1 MIKILP
7 HERPDILSKYTQIIN
22 ETDTIRHTGTVD
34 RIVGLT
40 IESIGPDVRYGDVCR
55 ISTGKDDFIF
65 AEVVG
70 FRSKNTPVLMPIG
83 DMRGVVPGATVSSAG
98 SALMVPVGPELLG
111 RVIDGLGKPMDG
123 KGPIFTRQKYP
134 VDGKPINPL
143 ERRIIEKPLSTGIR
157 AIDSLMT
164 VGRGQRI
171 GIFSGSGVGKS
182 TVMCMITRYTDADVN
197 VIALIG
203 ERGRE
208 VKDFVQK
215 ELGSEGLKRSV
226 VIVSTSDQPPMMR
239 IRGAYLAH
247 TVAEYFRDQGK
258 DVNLLLDSIT
268 RFAMA
273 QREVGL
279 AAGEPS
285 AQRGYPP
292 SVFSLL
298 PRMLER
304 SGTSQAGSI
313 TGFYTVLVEA
323 DDMNDPIGDAVRGIL
338 DGHIVLDRTIA
349 NKGHYPAIDVLASL
363 SRCMKDVISKE
374 HSLLARQ
381 MRELLAAYKDV
392 EDMVMLGTYVRGS
405 NAAADRAIS
414 MITELNGFL
423 RQGILEKSTLKETV
437 DRMILLLGP
446 DQKTVVRKNDYVSS
460 AGRIPALTSR
470 N

>member
-7 HERPDILSKYTQIIN
+7 HERPDILSKYSHIIA
-22 ETDTIRHTGTVD
+22 EVDCLKHTGVVE
-34 RIVGLT
+34 RIIGLT

-55 ISTGKDDFIF
+55 IETTDDDFIY

-70 FRSKNTPVLMPIG
+70 FRAKNTPVLMPIG
-83 DMRGVVPGATVSSAG
+83 EMRGVVPGAEVVSVG
-98 SALMVPVGPELLG
+98 SALMVPVGEELLG
-111 RVIDGLGKPMDG
+111 RVIDGIGRPLDN
-123 KGPIFTRQKYP
+123 KGPIFSKTKYP
-134 VDGKPINPL
+134 VDGKPISPL
-143 ERRIIEKPLSTGIR
+143 NRTIIDKPLSTGVR
-157 AIDSLMT
+157 SIDSLMT

-208 VKDFVQK
+208 VKDFVEK
-215 ELGSEGLKRSV
+215 ELGPEGLKRSV
-226 VIVSTSDQPPMMR
+226 VVVATSDQPPMMR

-247 TVAEYFRDQGK
+247 TVAEYFRDQGN

-279 AAGEPS
+279 AAGEPTAS
-285 AQRGYPP
+285 RGYPA
-292 SVFSLL
+292 SVFTLL

-304 SGTSQAGSI
+304 AGTSVDGSI

-338 DGHIVLDRTIA
+338 DGHIVLDRTLA
-349 NKGHYPAIDVLASL
+349 NKGHYPAVDVLASL
-363 SRCMKDVISKE
+363 SRCMKDVTSDE
-374 HSLLARQ
+374 HKKLALE
-381 MRELLAAYKDV
+381 MRELLAAYKEV

-405 NAAADRAIS
+405 SPIADRAIS
-414 MITELNGFL
+414 MISSLNGFL
-423 RQGILEKSTLKETV
+423 KQGIYEKSTLEMTV
-437 DRMILLLGP
+437 SRMRELLIGEA
-446 DQKTVVRKNDYVSS
+446 KTHVRKGDYV
-460 AGRIPALTSR
+460 APSR
-470 N
+470 LPSFVTRAK